1 MFDSN
6 QISAIQ
12 VLGSANEETA
22 RFHTA
27 TSAEL
32 IFIGQEFRKPVF
44 CRFQSGA
51 FIFNLVALLEG
62 AQSSCA
68 TRSGWGIELACRR
81 RCFNFLESIVDG
93 GVAKW

>member
-32 IFIGQEFRKPVF
+32 IFIGQEFRKPAF

-51 FIFNLVALLEG
+51 FIFVLVA
-62 AQSSCA
+62 SS
-68 TRSGWGIELACRR
+68 R
-81 RCFNFLESIVDG
+81 RCRVKTRNEKRLG
-93 GVAKW
+93 N